1 MGLNVVA
8 VADLFRTPMAA
19 AALLLL
25 GAAGA
30 PAAGQG
36 TEPKGLDIL
45 ESPRRQARAAI
56 LREDFRVAR
65 LVYDHQDEVG
75 HINYGEATPGLVCD
89 GVLTEAAARNL
100 SWDEGPANR
109 FAAAYNA
116 TLVGDRRYP
125 DPDVCIVID
134 RRLQGSRWPDF
145 GRIAAQPLHPER
157 SVNRAARAGRP
168 QLVRAL
174 IASGKPFDA
183 HDRWNRRPLH
193 WAARRG
199 DVASI
204 KILLAAGA
212 KIDQPEP
219 GSPLLLAVDGNHGEA
234 VDLLLEAG
242 ASVHC
247 GETDARHSWGSS
259 TGGGA
264 QLCPLRHAIEQEYL
278 HSVSSIVRK
287 MAAHP
292 PDPDRGELVGAL
304 HRALETGKLRVVD
317 AVLEGAGER
326 RDEAFQPAAL
336 RAAAYLLDSA
346 ILARLIAAGA
356 GSAART
362 PAEERLWKAAA
373 KLSDPRPLAL
383 LIWFGGSINYLPEAE
398 RRQLEEALPGLTAER
413 LRPYVVRAAE
423 QRERAWDAVLARDL
437 PTLEQMLASGMDLDE
452 RHGETA
458 LSRAAVTDV
467 ATVRWLL
474 AHGARAKT
482 RDRDDISFG
491 CTAVGEGFGVRKPSR
506 AQVETFTGPCNE
518 ALDKSRPR
526 PAPYFAEHALETA
539 VRNERFDIAE
549 ALAAVSDER
558 AALASIVAMVA
569 RKSVT
574 SARFPLFTRL
584 TAIAVR
590 GRRIGLSYEL
600 QELLER
606 GDFDAAAAMLDAF
619 VPANRE
625 EVSIALTPDLSEKR
639 CSIEAVDLLRR
650 YGAPVAEYRNW
661 EEGNLFALAVTCDSP
676 DLVAAAA
683 ATGLPVNH
691 VSRIGVT
698 ALERVPWEKRTG
710 PTARAL
716 ESLGARPCSDL
727 FDKAT
732 CSSGGIEP
740 DPAL

>member
-1 MGLNVVA
+1 
-8 VADLFRTPMAA
+8 MAA
-19 AALLLL
+19 AALLLS

-30 PAAGQG
+30 FAAEDGKEPQG
-36 TEPKGLDIL
+36 KSLDIH

-75 HINYGEATPGLVCD
+75 HINYGHTTPGIVCD
-89 GVLTEAAARNL
+89 GVLTDAAARNL
-100 SWDEGPANR
+100 SWDKGRANR

-125 DPDVCIVID
+125 DQDVCIVID
-134 RRLQGSRWPDF
+134 RRLEGSRWPDF

-204 KILLAAGA
+204 RILLAAGA

-259 TGGGA
+259 NGGGA
-264 QLCPLRHAIEQEYL
+264 QLCPLRHAIEQGYL
-278 HSVSSIVRK
+278 HPLSSIVRR
-287 MAAHP
+287 MAGP
-292 PDPDRGELVGAL
+292 PDPDRGKLVGAL

-326 RDEAFQPAAL
+326 RDETFQPAAL
-336 RAAAYLLDSA
+336 RAAAYLLDNA

-398 RRQLEEALPGLTAER
+398 RRQLEEALPGLTAQR
-413 LRPYVVRAAE
+413 LRPYVLRAAE

-437 PTLEQMLASGMDLDE
+437 PTLEQMLASGIDLDE

-482 RDRDDISFG
+482 RDRDDIPFG
-491 CTAVGEGFGVRKPSR
+491 CTAVGEGFGGRKPSR
-506 AQVETFTGPCNE
+506 AQVETFTSLCDE
-518 ALDKSRPR
+518 ASDRPTPR
-526 PAPYFAEHALETA
+526 AAPYFSDHALETA
-539 VRNERFDIAE
+539 VRNDRFDIAE
-549 ALAAVSDER
+549 ALAPVSDEK

-574 SARFPLFTRL
+574 RARFPLFTRL

-727 FDKAT
+727 FDKET